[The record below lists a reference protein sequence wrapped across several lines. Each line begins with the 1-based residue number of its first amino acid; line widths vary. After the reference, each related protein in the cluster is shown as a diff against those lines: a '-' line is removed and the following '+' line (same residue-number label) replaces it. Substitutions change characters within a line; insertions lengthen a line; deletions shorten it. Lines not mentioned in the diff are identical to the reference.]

1 MPWGEGGVHWH
12 PAHGGQVPPRPRFF
26 LKAPRPLQIREEAHY
41 PNPSLPLTQTHPPG
55 HAKAPAPAEPMPT
68 YETGQRKR
76 LISSVDDF
84 TEFV

>member
-1 MPWGEGGVHWH
+1 MQMHN
-12 PAHGGQVPPRPRFF
+12 PA
-26 LKAPRPLQIREEAHY
+26 
-41 PNPSLPLTQTHPPG
+41 
-55 HAKAPAPAEPMPT
+55 HAKAPTQAPAEPLST

>member
-1 MPWGEGGVHWH
+1 MLPFWACCQG
-12 PAHGGQVPPRPRFF
+12 
-26 LKAPRPLQIREEAHY
+26 LLSLQIREEAHY
-41 PNPSLPLTQTHPPG
+41 SNPSLPLMQMHPPG
-55 HAKAPAPAEPMPT
+55 HTKAPVQAPAEPVPT

>member
-1 MPWGEGGVHWH
+1 MGAGG
-12 PAHGGQVPPRPRFF
+12 GGLAAQAFGVP
-26 LKAPRPLQIREEAHY
+26 QIREEAHY
-41 PNPSLPLTQTHPPG
+41 TNPSLPLMQMHPPG
-55 HAKAPAPAEPMPT
+55 HPKASAQAPAEPVPT

>member
-1 MPWGEGGVHWH
+1 MP
-12 PAHGGQVPPRPRFF
+12 PPRPRSF

-41 PNPSLPLTQTHPPG
+41 SNPSLPLTQTHPPG
-55 HAKAPAPAEPMPT
+55 HAKAPAEPTPT

>member
-1 MPWGEGGVHWH
+1 MGSGRWA
-12 PAHGGQVPPRPRFF
+12 AHAAPPLGLLPR
-26 LKAPRPLQIREEAHY
+26 LPLRQIREEAHY
-41 PNPSLPLTQTHPPG
+41 SNASLPLMQTHPPG
-55 HAKAPAPAEPMPT
+55 HAKAPAQAPAEPTPT

>member
-1 MPWGEGGVHWH
+1 MAGGGCPPVSRHAAGLLLLKP
-12 PAHGGQVPPRPRFF
+12 PA
-26 LKAPRPLQIREEAHY
+26 LLQIREEAHY
-41 PNPSLPLTQTHPPG
+41 PNPSLPLLQTHPPG
-55 HAKAPAPAEPMPT
+55 HARGPAQAPAEPVPT